1 MNIQWYPGHMT
12 KTRRMIAEQIK
23 HVDAVC
29 EIVDARIPVSSRN
42 PDVDELTAGKPR
54 LIVLNR
60 VDQADP
66 EMTKKWA
73 AYFRSLGCAVIDPG
87 DESNTILYYLE
98 DNHLTCRAILLTH
111 GHYDHTGAVYAV
123 HEETGAPV
131 YMNALDAG
139 TAVAFDSYTFTP
151 PEGTIFYKEGDEV
164 KVGNLTFRVME
175 TPGHTPGGV
184 TLICGDALFTGDT
197 LFAGSCG
204 RTDFAGGSM
213 EVELQS
219 LAKIAALPGDYEVYP
234 GHMDPTTLERER
246 NFNYYCR
253 EASK

>member
-1 MNIQWYPGHMT
+1 MLIKCLPVGHLMT
-12 KTRRMIAEQIK
+12 N
-23 HVDAVC
+23 C
-29 EIVDARIPVSSRN
+29 YIVT
-42 PDVDELTAGKPR
+42 DETTL
-54 LIVLNR
+54 
-60 VDQADP
+60 
-66 EMTKKWA
+66 E
-73 AYFRSLGCAVIDPG
+73 CAVIDPG

-151 PEGTIFYKEGDEV
+151 PEGTIFYK
-164 KVGNLTFRVME
+164 
-175 TPGHTPGGV
+175 
-184 TLICGDALFTGDT
+184 AGDT

-234 GHMDPTTLERER
+234 GHMDCSTLETER
-246 NFNYYCR
+246 RFNPYLTALQNR
-253 EASK
+253 GQ